1 VSIILVDSYGT
12 EYYSGDSEFI
22 GASYRTIVSQ
32 SFTGKAGNLTG
43 CKFYLS
49 KVGNPT
55 GNITAKLYSHSGTFG
70 ISSLPDT
77 LLATSDNVDIT
88 TLTGDFQDIIF
99 NFTGAEQYL
108 LEDDTYYCITIE
120 YSGGNLS
127 NFIRIQVDET
137 TASHSGNLSRYDAF
151 DGWVIYNT
159 VDLIFYVYASGSEP
173 ADTADEIKSLPTPIS
188 LKTTKEVNGAWTAKM
203 QILPDDY
210 VDTDSYID
218 IDGEHYIVKKLRRIK
233 SGGKYYFDVDLLH
246 NAIEELSVQT
256 VGRMSVLED
265 AETIMTA
272 ILDGSGWIIGT
283 CEITDIVAFTL
294 DKRVSKLEALTQL
307 ATKCNAELDYN
318 SKDRTVDLKYQIGT
332 VTGLQL
338 RYDKNCTE
346 IIKEE
351 DSTDLVTRIYPY
363 GADNYPIN
371 CTVLDDCED
380 EGLYTA
386 SATGSTLASDKKM
399 YKSIG
404 IEMASETLN
413 ETFIRDLGASNTV
426 DLSGHDLLKF
436 WIYSEV
442 DNANG
447 FDFGIGKSAYT
458 EITVN
463 TGTLTAKCWKE
474 VELDLSGI
482 SDTNKDA
489 IRYIGFK
496 NNSNGSITAVFDF
509 IRAFDGE
516 EYMDSPNI
524 SLYKVPKE
532 YVYQHSAK
540 LERQQVTIQIYPSAD
555 AEVKQGAPN
564 TNFGNATYLESRD
577 EPTAAYDYMSFMKF
591 PLTQIPTGAIVEDA
605 KLNLYV
611 YWLGANGSNTGVTSN
626 VHLSGADWDEST
638 LTWNNKP
645 AVGALINTMSMT
657 SIGWKTLDI
666 TDEFNDWRDGVTDNF
681 GLRFFPSSANA
692 NRNAAWYSKEAL
704 ENKPYIEVTYTI
716 LNDPKDIIKAAAQDY
731 LYANDEPKLKYSVK
745 AADLSKVIVDT
756 WEDEEI
762 ALGDTVKIYDAELDL
777 NVAVRIKKITRDI
790 LDPTD
795 IELELVNKSYTF
807 ADEQAK
813 IAKQLSYAM
822 PFKDNPNIIDANAI
836 QVGYTG
842 SDTNA

>member
-1 VSIILVDSYGT
+1 MTVRVLDKNTRRTGVSNFTDLGITRVAHS
-12 EYYSGDSEFI
+12 FI
-22 GASYRTIVSQ
+22 GQQGVLVAW
-32 SFTGKAGNLTG
+32 
-43 CKFYLS
+43 KFSLYKS
-49 KVGNPT
+49 GNPT
-55 GNITAKLYSHSGTFG
+55 GNIVAKLYAHSGNYG
-70 ISSLPDT
+70 INGIPTGDA
-77 LLATSDNVDIT
+77 LATSDNIDVSELPDTFRYT
-88 TLTGDFQDIIF
+88 T
-99 NFTGAEQYL
+99 FTFSGANQYQL
-108 LEDDTYYCITIE
+108 QANTKYFMSIE
-120 YSGGNLS
+120 YSGGYGVNRVA
-127 NFIRIQVDET
+127 FRYGAT
-137 TASHSGNLSRYDAF
+137 HSGNSAVYDGSWSVFTAGDFKPDLLFYGYIDSNVIPTSNVLSIA
-151 DGWVIYNT
+151 
-159 VDLIFYVYASGSEP
+159 
-173 ADTADEIKSLPTPIS
+173 KPIS
-188 LKTTKEVNGAWTAKM
+188 LKTTKEINGAWTAKM

-210 VDTDSYID
+210 TDTDNYID

-256 VGRMSVLED
+256 VDRMSVLMD
-265 AETIMTA
+265 AETIMTD
-272 ILDGSGWIIGT
+272 ILDGSEWTIGT
-283 CEITDIVAFTL
+283 CEITDIVSFVL
-294 DKRVSKLEALTQL
+294 DRRVSKLEALTML

-351 DSTDLVTRIYPY
+351 DSSDLVTRIYPY

-380 EGLYTA
+380 ETLYTA
-386 SATGSTLASDKKM
+386 SATGSTLASDEKM

-404 IEMASETLN
+404 IELASETLN
-413 ETFIRDLGASNTV
+413 ETFIRDLGAGNVV

-436 WIYSEV
+436 WIYSEA

-447 FDFGIGKSAYT
+447 FTFGIGKSAYT
-458 EITVN
+458 DITVN
-463 TGTLTAKCWKE
+463 TGALTAKCWRE
-474 VELDLSGI
+474 ITLDLSATA
-482 SDTNKDA
+482 DANKNA

-496 NNSNGSITAVFDF
+496 NLSSGSVTAVFDF
-509 IRAFDGE
+509 IRAFNGE
-516 EYMDSPNI
+516 EYIDSPNI

-532 YVYQHSAK
+532 LVYQHSAK
-540 LERQQVTIQIYPSAD
+540 LERSQVTIQIYPSAD
-555 AEVKQGAPN
+555 AEVKQSAPN
-564 TNFGNATYLESRD
+564 SNFGNSTYLESRD
-577 EPTAAYDYMSFMKF
+577 EPVAAYDYASYMKWA
-591 PLTQIPTGAIVEDA
+591 LTQIPTGATVTKAEL
-605 KLNLYV
+605 KLYV

-666 TDEFNDWRDGVTDNF
+666 TDEFNDWRDGVTDNN
-681 GLRFFPSSANA
+681 GIRLFPSSANA

-704 ENKPYIEVTYTI
+704 QNKPYIEVTYTI

-822 PFKDNPNIIDANAI
+822 PFKDNPNIVSANAV

>member
-1 VSIILVDSYGT
+1 MAVRLLDSNVG
-12 EYYSGDSEFI
+12 
-22 GASYRTIVSQ
+22 
-32 SFTGKAGNLTG
+32 FTGVSNFPDLGITRVAHSFMGQAGLLVAW
-43 CKFYLS
+43 KFSLYKS
-49 KVGNPT
+49 AGSPT
-55 GNITAKLYSHSGTFG
+55 GNIVAKLYAHSGNYG
-70 ISSLPDT
+70 INGIPT
-77 LLATSDNVDIT
+77 GAALATSDIIDASELPDIPKLYT
-88 TLTGDFQDIIF
+88 TFTFSGVNQYELLADIKYF
-99 NFTGAEQYL
+99 MS
-108 LEDDTYYCITIE
+108 IE
-120 YSGGNLS
+120 YSGGS
-127 NFIRIQVDET
+127 
-137 TASHSGNLSRYDAF
+137 AF
-151 DGWVIYNT
+151 NKVAFLYNT
-159 VDLIFYVYASGSEP
+159 NHTGNSAIYDDSWAIYTVDDFKPNLLFYGYIDSDIVPTDDVLS
-173 ADTADEIKSLPTPIS
+173 IPTPIS

-218 IDGEHYIVKKLRRIK
+218 IDNEHYVAKKLRRIK

-256 VGRMSVLED
+256 VDRMNVLED
-265 AETIMTA
+265 ATTIMTA
-272 ILDGSGWIIGT
+272 ILDGSGWTIGT
-283 CEITDIVAFTL
+283 CEITDIVSFVL
-294 DKRVSKLEALTQL
+294 DRRVSKLEALTML

-318 SKDRTVDLKYQIGT
+318 SKDRTVDLKYHIGT

-338 RYDKNCTE
+338 RYDKNLTE
-346 IIKEE
+346 IVKEE
-351 DSTDLVTRIYPY
+351 DSSDLITRIYPY
-363 GADNYPIN
+363 GSDNYPIN
-371 CTVLDDCED
+371 CSVLDDCED
-380 EGLYTA
+380 ESLYTA
-386 SATGSTLASDKKM
+386 SATGSTLASDEKM

-404 IEMASETLN
+404 IEIVSETLN
-413 ETFIRDLGASNTV
+413 ETFIRDLGAGNVV
-426 DLSGHDLLKF
+426 DLTGYTSLKF
-436 WIYSEV
+436 WIYSAA
-442 DNANG
+442 DNASG
-447 FDFGIGKSAYT
+447 FTFGIGESAYT
-458 EITVN
+458 DITVN
-463 TGTLTAKCWKE
+463 TGALTAKCWRE
-474 VELDLSGI
+474 ITLDLSATADA
-482 SDTNKDA
+482 SKNA

-496 NNSNGSITAVFDF
+496 NLSSGSVTAVFDF
-509 IRAFDGE
+509 IRAFNGY
-516 EYMDSPNI
+516 EYIDSPNL

-555 AEVKQGAPN
+555 AEVKQGMPN
-564 TNFGNATYLESRD
+564 SNFGNSTYLESRD
-577 EPTAAYDYMSFMKF
+577 EPVAAYDYASYMKWA
-591 PLTQIPTGAIVEDA
+591 LTQIPTGATVTKAEL
-605 KLNLYV
+605 KLYV

-626 VHLSGADWDEST
+626 VHLAAANWDEST

-666 TDEFNDWRDGVTDNF
+666 TDEFNDWRDGVTDNN
-681 GLRFFPSSANA
+681 GIRLFPSSANA

-704 ENKPYIEVTYTI
+704 QNKPYIEVTYTI

-795 IELELVNKSYTF
+795 IDLELVNKAYTF

-822 PFKDNPNIIDANAI
+822 PFKDNPNIVSANAV